1 LSRYFLARY
10 DGHVENGDLITNWGL
25 VVEGFARV
33 QRVLQADLEACELAP
48 TWFEVLLRLVRTPGH
63 RLPMTQLADEVLFS
77 SGGFTKLA
85 DRIAEAGYV
94 ERIGCPS
101 DRRVTWITLTD
112 LGEKVI
118 SNALE
123 RHVVSLRSN
132 VLEPLGEAS
141 LNQLGQH
148 MRTLRDQ
155 HS

>member
-1 LSRYFLARY
+1 MMAMWKTAISLPTGALWWKVLPESSECCRPILRHAISP
-10 DGHVENGDLITNWGL
+10 LPGL
-25 VVEGFARV
+25 RCCCGW
-33 QRVLQADLEACELAP
+33 CE
-48 TWFEVLLRLVRTPGH
+48 
-63 RLPMTQLADEVLFS
+63 
-77 SGGFTKLA
+77 LA

-118 SNALE
+118 NNALE
-123 RHVVSLRSN
+123 RHIVSLRSN
-132 VLEPLGEAS
+132 VLEPLGETS
-141 LNQLGQH
+141 LNELGQH

>member
-1 LSRYFLARY
+1 MSRYFLARY

-33 QRVLQADLEACELAP
+33 QRVLQADLEACDLAP
-48 TWFEVLLRLVRTPGH
+48 TWFEVLLRLVRTPGY

-118 SNALE
+118 NNALE
-123 RHVVSLRSN
+123 RHIVSLRSN
-132 VLEPLGEAS
+132 VLEPLGETS
-141 LNQLGQH
+141 LNELGQH